1 MLGGQR
7 ENALLPGYAHV
18 GGGAPGAGYHALS
31 RSDDAMNEQQFGKK
45 VRHQLNSGSLG
56 TQVERRLLA
65 AREAALARQRPE
77 RVPAFAWADNVL
89 GRFGGWTTGAL
100 YAALSLAILAGGATG
115 IYSWQQSQ
123 RIAELEEIDSQLLTD
138 DLPIDA
144 YLDRGF
150 QNWLKKRN
158 AEQ

>member
-1 MLGGQR
+1 
-7 ENALLPGYAHV
+7 
-18 GGGAPGAGYHALS
+18 
-31 RSDDAMNEQQFGKK
+31 MNEQQFGKK
-45 VRHQLNSGSLG
+45 VRQILNRGPLG
-56 TQVERRLLA
+56 AQVEQRLQA
-65 AREAALARQRPE
+65 ARELALSRQRAE
-77 RVPAFAWADNVL
+77 RSPALAWADNVL
-89 GRFGGWTTGAL
+89 GRFGGWPAVAL
-100 YAALSLAILAGGATG
+100 YAVVSVAILAAGAAG
-115 IYSWQQSQ
+115 VYSWQQSQ

>member
-1 MLGGQR
+1 
-7 ENALLPGYAHV
+7 
-18 GGGAPGAGYHALS
+18 
-31 RSDDAMNEQQFGKK
+31 MNEQQFGKK
-45 VRHQLNSGSLG
+45 LRHLLNSGSLG

-65 AREAALARQRPE
+65 AREAALAHQRPQ
-77 RVPAFAWADNVL
+77 PALAWADNVL

-100 YAALSLAILAGGATG
+100 YAVLSLAILAGGATG
-115 IYSWQQSQ
+115 IYSWQQTQ